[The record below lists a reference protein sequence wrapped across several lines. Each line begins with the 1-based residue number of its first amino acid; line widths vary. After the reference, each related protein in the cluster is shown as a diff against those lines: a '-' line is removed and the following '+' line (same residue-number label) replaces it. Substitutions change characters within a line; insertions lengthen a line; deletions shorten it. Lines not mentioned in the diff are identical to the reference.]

1 MGTLKTKNIAEWKS
15 RYTIVFLLLS
25 HAHTRPVC
33 KFSKNP
39 HSCGP
44 ADVPMPTWSSM
55 PLATSSARTSALAV
69 AEVLEERHVKTIEG
83 A

>member
-1 MGTLKTKNIAEWKS
+1 MGKS
-15 RYTIVFLLLS
+15 LYNRFLIIVTRT
-25 HAHTRPVC
+25 HTRPVC

-39 HSCGP
+39 HSRGP

-69 AEVLEERHVKTIEG
+69 AEVLEERHVQTIEG